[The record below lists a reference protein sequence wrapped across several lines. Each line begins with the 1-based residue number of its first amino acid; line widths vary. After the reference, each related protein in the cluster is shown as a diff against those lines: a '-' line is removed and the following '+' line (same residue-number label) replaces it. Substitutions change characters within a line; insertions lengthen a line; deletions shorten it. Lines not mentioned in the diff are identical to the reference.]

1 PDLQP
6 RPCSPPG
13 PRQVPLV
20 DPAAQSGCSSAARRK
35 IPPAKAPALAATLLP
50 SHLLPTE
57 IRQSPASS
65 KGQCHQVTLSRNA
78 GFLKEIT
85 QVKGDGGS
93 RHKQG
98 FCHFF
103 TTLAKR
109 QEPRNL
115 GFCARQTEQHA
126 QRLLIRHRAALCV
139 ADEQGEQLTGSL
151 HRGIATIDLDQAD
164 QCVVAG
170 VAHVQSLYPTTLS
183 WQRRHLPKVQM
194 QLAYRFGHSMWPD
207 HRSGAGHPP

>member
-1 PDLQP
+1 MQHCPDAPHWATDAPAAADCADRWPDLQP

-13 PRQVPLV
+13 PRQVPLA

-85 QVKGDGGS
+85 QVKG
-93 RHKQG
+93 
-98 FCHFF
+98 
-103 TTLAKR
+103 
-109 QEPRNL
+109 
-115 GFCARQTEQHA
+115 
-126 QRLLIRHRAALCV
+126 
-139 ADEQGEQLTGSL
+139 
-151 HRGIATIDLDQAD
+151 
-164 QCVVAG
+164 
-170 VAHVQSLYPTTLS
+170 
-183 WQRRHLPKVQM
+183 
-194 QLAYRFGHSMWPD
+194 
-207 HRSGAGHPP
+207 